1 MRGQLPVGLRRAE
14 GPGVVDQPQA
24 VRVGLP
30 DPALPGD
37 HGLPPDQAAVL
48 VLLPGQGEGVAGVQH
63 LYKQQGQR
71 SRHQKQKK
79 KSIPPHSNLLLL
91 LLYRW
96 EVQDLPPERAP
107 QVLRDPG
114 GGQLGRVERPE
125 GDLVHRQ
132 GLLWLPGV
140 PVHGRMMMLTHNLA
154 NTSWCC

>member
-79 KSIPPHSNLLLL
+79 KASPPIVTYYYYYCTGGRCRIFLLSAPH
-91 LLYRW
+91 RCSGTPE
-96 EVQDLPPERAP
+96 EV
-107 QVLRDPG
+107 
-114 GGQLGRVERPE
+114 
-125 GDLVHRQ
+125 
-132 GLLWLPGV
+132 
-140 PVHGRMMMLTHNLA
+140 
-154 NTSWCC
+154 SWAE